1 MTKFYDRNH
10 ENVYEITAEA
20 DCGLRAIT
28 VLLNNKVDIHYFNA
42 DDDEHNK
49 LSYSDEV
56 SLMRA
61 LNSLNLTDKYRVI
74 NEIIKHTEENNAANY
89 DYTQGVHFIMQFP
102 DTNDRFMIDTF
113 NQTGDAQNSHVI
125 QLDKL
130 ATLLEQLPHDPDQI
144 PDFVYATRKS
154 TYNNTHYTYLAVWG
168 SISSIGQFASHKREL
183 ESDYFGENAA
193 DICLNLVHGSILTIK
208 QVKQNKRK
216 TSKTYY
222 QLFRDNHLLKYDQH
236 FDISQFL
243 TDDCALFMEPLV
255 QKLN

>member
-1 MTKFYDRNH
+1 MTRFYDRDH
-10 ENVYEITAEA
+10 KNVYEITAEA
-20 DCGLRAIT
+20 DCGLRAVK
-28 VLLNNKVDIHYFNA
+28 VLLQNKVDIHYFNE

-49 LSYSDEV
+49 LSYADEV

-61 LNSLNLTDKYRVI
+61 LNSLNLTAKYRVI

-113 NQTGDAQNSHVI
+113 NQDNDAQNSHVI

-130 ATLLEQLPHDPDQI
+130 ATLLEQLPNNSDQI

-168 SISSIGQFASHKREL
+168 SISSIRQFASYKREL

-222 QLFRDNHLLKYDQH
+222 QLFRDHDFMRYDQH

-243 TDDCALFMEPLV
+243 INDCVLLMDPLV